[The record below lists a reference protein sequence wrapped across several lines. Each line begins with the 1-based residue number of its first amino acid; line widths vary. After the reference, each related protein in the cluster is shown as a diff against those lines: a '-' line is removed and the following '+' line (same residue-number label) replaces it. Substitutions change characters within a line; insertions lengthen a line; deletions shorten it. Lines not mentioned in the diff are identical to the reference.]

1 MKHMRRIIWVAVAL
15 SMASCATV
23 PVKPNIECR
32 TDSNACEID
41 GALTAVFKRNAQYS
55 LLQALFESTTTFD
68 AASISLEISST
79 AAIPSTGQVDI
90 ELIDSTNGSVQASGT
105 FAWVRSGSDLL
116 FANPN
121 AVNSWALS
129 NGGTADAMT
138 YVLHPFIV
146 TPVPGTN
153 SMTVS
158 AQVDGVTAT
167 TASTTWVPNSGGG
180 PCRTCQQQ

>member
-1 MKHMRRIIWVAVAL
+1 MKCMRRIIWAAVAL
-15 SMASCATV
+15 SMAGCATV

-32 TDSNACEID
+32 TDSNACEVD
-41 GALTAVFKRNAQYS
+41 GALTAVFKRNGQYS
-55 LLQALFESTTTFD
+55 LLQALLDSTATFD

-79 AAIPSTGQVDI
+79 AAIPLNGQVDI

-105 FAWVRSGSDLL
+105 FAWIKSGNDLL
-116 FANPN
+116 LANPD

-146 TPVPGTN
+146 TPVSGTN

-167 TASTTWVPNSGGG
+167 AATTTWVSNGGG
-180 PCRTCQQQ
+180 GSCGTCQQQ